1 MKSKSLSV
9 LVLVIPFFVQF
20 SFADNVLKKADSL
33 VALHKYNSAFSLL
46 NEVVETNDDRQ
57 IVLKKID
64 IALNYFVLSLNH
76 VIFSFKDL
84 EPGDDLM
91 ELRGK
96 EGIYNSYLFRIDSVL
111 ARLIS
116 RFPQDG
122 VLYRYLGDYFYDIS
136 MRYAGRWLFSDDSL
150 ASLVLL
156 NYAEANRLHCENYE
170 SLHRLGVAY
179 LQRADFA
186 SAQPCFIEAIRLDPK
201 QADPYYNLAYLY
213 MQRNDYDKA
222 IELGKKAF
230 ELYEDTGLRSDAG
243 RLIAS
248 CYTSRQDYQNALV
261 YLERVDRF
269 DPSNYYTYRM
279 VLWAYL
285 KLGEADSAYVA
296 ARRLFGLHPT
306 FPSNSQAVIEDYTN
320 AGEAGKLVSVFRRI
334 LPDYCTNDTVAGNIY
349 FHLATRF
356 LNDSDSSQALVSLDS
371 SEVRFRRCYPGNHQ
385 VFEVIQ
391 SERELIKKK

>member
-156 NYAEANRLHCENYE
+156 NYAEAN
-170 SLHRLGVAY
+170 
-179 LQRADFA
+179 
-186 SAQPCFIEAIRLDPK
+186 
-201 QADPYYNLAYLY
+201 
-213 MQRNDYDKA
+213 
-222 IELGKKAF
+222 
-230 ELYEDTGLRSDAG
+230 LRSTP
-243 RLIAS
+243 RLRQFLAQVS
-248 CYTSRQDYQNALV
+248 WVCECYD
-261 YLERVDRF
+261 
-269 DPSNYYTYRM
+269 
-279 VLWAYL
+279 
-285 KLGEADSAYVA
+285 
-296 ARRLFGLHPT
+296 
-306 FPSNSQAVIEDYTN
+306 
-320 AGEAGKLVSVFRRI
+320 
-334 LPDYCTNDTVAGNIY
+334 
-349 FHLATRF
+349 
-356 LNDSDSSQALVSLDS
+356 
-371 SEVRFRRCYPGNHQ
+371 
-385 VFEVIQ
+385 IQ
-391 SERELIKKK
+391 LLSHMG